1 MNVNLRA
8 KNWQDWSVMAMT
20 DLFEVMSWVG
30 NNLETVLQH
39 LGHGSG
45 QTRTILIIVINNI
58 AARILNSTNKAL
70 FFLCRSPGLGTAHLY
85 QIS

>member
-1 MNVNLRA
+1 MINIMNVNLGV
-8 KNWQDWSVMAMT
+8 KNWQNWSVMAMT

-58 AARILNSTNKAL
+58 AAKSSILQIKHCS
-70 FFLCRSPGLGTAHLY
+70 FFAGLLA
-85 QIS
+85 